1 MFTINVIM
9 KTKNKGNWNSIPCIS
24 YRIFAS
30 KSCATHGKSVRVLC
44 ARREC
49 KEKLYFLLVTPRQ
62 IYSKFPVLRWN
73 FSSLTLYL
81 SVLKRFKLKLL
92 YRRLKYKRS
101 KTDLN
106 CLNSSV
112 IYSPRSQPAMLWENT
127 RKGNVSIGC
136 CWHYEATDLLRWR
149 NVFENFIGQYVNFI
163 FRCSQFYFQDIFL
176 VIRYL
181 WCFEWFL
188 NVYNFQA

>member
-1 MFTINVIM
+1 M
-9 KTKNKGNWNSIPCIS
+9 KTKNKGNWNSISCIS

-30 KSCATHGKSVRVLC
+30 KSCVTHGKSVRVLC

-73 FSSLTLYL
+73 YSSLTLYL

-106 CLNSSV
+106 CLQLLCNLLTSLSASNV
-112 IYSPRSQPAMLWENT
+112 TPEKAMFLLVAVDIMRLLIYCVGEMS
-127 RKGNVSIGC
+127 
-136 CWHYEATDLLRWR
+136 LRISLA
-149 NVFENFIGQYVNFI
+149 NMSTLFLGVHSFI
-163 FRCSQFYFQDIFL
+163 FRIF
-176 VIRYL
+176 
-181 WCFEWFL
+181 F
-188 NVYNFQA
+188 

>member
-1 MFTINVIM
+1 M
-9 KTKNKGNWNSIPCIS
+9 SCIS
-24 YRIFAS
+24 YRIFVS
-30 KSCATHGKSVRVLC
+30 KSCVTHGKSFRVVC
-44 ARREC
+44 AWREC
-49 KEKLYFLLVTPRQ
+49 KEKLYSLLVTPRQ

-73 FSSLTLYL
+73 YSSLTLYL

-106 CLNSSV
+106 CLQLLCNLLTSLSASNV
-112 IYSPRSQPAMLWENT
+112 M
-127 RKGNVSIGC
+127 RKHQKRQC
-136 CWHYEATDLLRWR
+136 FYWLFWHYETTDLLRWR

-181 WCFEWFL
+181 WCFGWFL

>member
-1 MFTINVIM
+1 M
-9 KTKNKGNWNSIPCIS
+9 KTKNEGNWNSIPCIS

-30 KSCATHGKSVRVLC
+30 KSCVTHGKSVRVLC
-44 ARREC
+44 ARREW

-73 FSSLTLYL
+73 YSSLTLYL

-106 CLNSSV
+106 CLQLLCNLLTSLSASNV
-112 IYSPRSQPAMLWENT
+112 MRKHQKKQLVVVDIMRLLIYCVGEMS
-127 RKGNVSIGC
+127 
-136 CWHYEATDLLRWR
+136 LRISLA
-149 NVFENFIGQYVNFI
+149 NMSTLFLGVHSFI
-163 FRCSQFYFQDIFL
+163 FRIF
-176 VIRYL
+176 
-181 WCFEWFL
+181 F
-188 NVYNFQA
+188 